1 MIPTGNILLWVALLG
16 VAFVVFNALSSV
28 LGSVTDARTRRK
40 CHRNH
45 GRVITRRDRRQV
57 VTLSAKTAKA

>member
-1 MIPTGNILLWVALLG
+1 MLPTGNLMLWVALLG
-16 VAFVVFNALSSV
+16 VAFVAFNAVRTLLHSA
-28 LGSVTDARTRRK
+28 TDARTRRK

-45 GRVITRRDRRQV
+45 GRVISRRDRRQV

>member
-1 MIPTGNILLWVALLG
+1 MPTGNILLWVAVLG
-16 VAFVVFNALSSV
+16 VAFVAFNAVRSLVHSA
-28 LGSVTDARTRRK
+28 TDARTRRK

-45 GRVITRRDRRQV
+45 GRVVTRRAHRQV